1 MMILIV
7 KFLLTMV
14 WESLAFTANII
25 RAKVD
30 VVAATGA
37 ANAGGSD
44 GLLTLHKNGNGL
56 VDDVIE
62 IFGSTN
68 VDGFNVLEQ
77 LDSNADGK
85 IDANDEKF
93 AELKVWQDT
102 NGNGVVDAG
111 ELKTLT

>member
-1 MMILIV
+1 MHVMMMLIV
-7 KFLLTMV
+7 KFLLMMMRM
-14 WESLAFTANII
+14 SLATTAGLM
-25 RAKVD
+25 RAK
-30 VVAATGA
+30 
-37 ANAGGSD
+37 AGLEASSG
-44 GLLTLHKNGNGL
+44 T
-56 VDDVIE
+56 VDDATE

-68 VDGFNVLEQ
+68 VDGFNVLER